1 MNKTIYMM
9 IRAIVLVLYK
19 LVFWIRLEGKENLP
33 EGDGMLFCS
42 NHLSNLDPPTVAVM
56 VPRKLRFL
64 AKEELFHN
72 KPFAWLIRH
81 LGAMP
86 ITRGGADVSAVK
98 TCIRI
103 LRGGENLLMFPQ
115 GTRRKVLREK
125 DVKPGA
131 IVIAQRS
138 GVPIVPLA
146 ICGKYRPFSRMKVK
160 IGKCITQEEV
170 SQIMNDEA
178 VTDKT
183 GALQHV
189 LYERMA
195 ALMEG
200 DSNLAK

>member
-1 MNKTIYMM
+1 MI
-9 IRAIVLVLYK
+9 IRALVWVLYK

-33 EGDGMLFCS
+33 KGDGMLFCS

-81 LGAMP
+81 LGATP

-115 GTRRKVLREK
+115 GTRRKQLREK

-138 GVPIVPLA
+138 GVPIVPVA
-146 ICGKYRPFSRMKVK
+146 ICGKYRPFSCMKVK
-160 IGKCITQEEV
+160 IGKCITLEEV
-170 SQIMNDEA
+170 HRITEDETI
-178 VTDKT
+178 TDKNE
-183 GALQHV
+183 ALRRL
-189 LYERMA
+189 LYERIA

-200 DSNLAK
+200 DSNLA

>member
-9 IRAIVLVLYK
+9 IRAIVLALYK

-81 LGAMP
+81 LGATP

>member
-81 LGAMP
+81 LGATP

>member
-1 MNKTIYMM
+1 MNKTIYMI
-9 IRAIVLVLYK
+9 IRALVWVLYK

-33 EGDGMLFCS
+33 KGDGMLFCS

-81 LGAMP
+81 LGATP

-115 GTRRKVLREK
+115 GTRRKQLREK

-138 GVPIVPLA
+138 GVPIVPVA
-146 ICGKYRPFSRMKVK
+146 MCGKYRPFSCMKVK
-160 IGKCITQEEV
+160 IGKCITLEEV
-170 SQIMNDEA
+170 HRITEDETI
-178 VTDKT
+178 TDKNE
-183 GALQHV
+183 ALRRL
-189 LYERMA
+189 LYERIA

-200 DSNLAK
+200 DSNLA

>member
-1 MNKTIYMM
+1 MNKTIYMI
-9 IRAIVLVLYK
+9 IRALVWVLYK

-33 EGDGMLFCS
+33 KGDGMLFCS

-81 LGAMP
+81 LGATP

-115 GTRRKVLREK
+115 GTRRKQLREK

-138 GVPIVPLA
+138 GVPIVPVA
-146 ICGKYRPFSRMKVK
+146 ICGKYRPFSCMKVK
-160 IGKCITQEEV
+160 IGKCITLEEV
-170 SQIMNDEA
+170 HRITEDETI
-178 VTDKT
+178 TDKNE
-183 GALQHV
+183 ALRRL
-189 LYERMA
+189 LYERIA

-200 DSNLAK
+200 DSNLA

>member
-9 IRAIVLVLYK
+9 IRAIVWALYK
-19 LVFWIRLEGKENLP
+19 LIFWIRLEGKENLP

-64 AKEELFHN
+64 AKEELFHS

-81 LGAMP
+81 LGATP

-115 GTRRKVLREK
+115 GTRRETLREK

-131 IVIAQRS
+131 LVIAQRS
-138 GVPIVPLA
+138 NVPIVPVA

-170 SQIMNDEA
+170 RRITENET
-178 VTDKT
+178 VTDKME
-183 GALQHV
+183 ALRHL

-200 DSNLAK
+200 DGNLAK

>member
-1 MNKTIYMM
+1 MI
-9 IRAIVLVLYK
+9 IRALAWVLYK

-33 EGDGMLFCS
+33 KGDGMLFCS

-81 LGAMP
+81 LGATP

-115 GTRRKVLREK
+115 GTRRKQLREK

-138 GVPIVPLA
+138 GVPIVPVA
-146 ICGKYRPFSRMKVK
+146 ICGKYRPFSCMKVK
-160 IGKCITQEEV
+160 IGKCITLEEV
-170 SQIMNDEA
+170 HRITEDETI
-178 VTDKT
+178 TDKNE
-183 GALQHV
+183 ALRRL
-189 LYERMA
+189 LYERIA

-200 DSNLAK
+200 DSNLA

>member
-1 MNKTIYMM
+1 MNRTIYMI

-19 LVFWIRLEGKENLP
+19 LIFWIRLEGKENLP

-81 LGAMP
+81 LGATP

-103 LRGGENLLMFPQ
+103 LREGENLLMFPQ
-115 GTRRKVLREK
+115 GTRRKTLRKK
-125 DVKPGA
+125 DLKPGA
-131 IVIAQRS
+131 LMIAQRS

-146 ICGKYRPFSRMKVK
+146 ICGKYRPFSCMKLK
-160 IGKCITQEEV
+160 IGKCITQEEM
-170 SQIMNDEA
+170 SQIMKDEA
-178 VTDKT
+178 MIDKT
-183 GALQHV
+183 GALQHM

-195 ALMEG
+195 VLMEG